1 MQGETATGL
10 GGTTAVGGEGGEEAF
25 DRADSDISSTY
36 RVIHSHVQ
44 VSQAAAEFLNEKL
57 FKYKGDE
64 EPPEVR
70 TKHGKRRSMNT
81 PFVRDLIQFFIE
93 SELHEHAAYLVDSMW
108 DVNEMMKVGRWEMV
122 VVAVVTVEGH

>member
-1 MQGETATGL
+1 MYPAHKLKFTLTL
-10 GGTTAVGGEGGEEAF
+10 
-25 DRADSDISSTY
+25 R
-36 RVIHSHVQ
+36 Q

-70 TKHGKRRSMNT
+70 TKHGKRRSINT
-81 PFVRDLIQFFIE
+81 PFIRDLIQFFIE

-108 DVNEMMKVGRWEMV
+108 DVNEMMKVS
-122 VVAVVTVEGH
+122 

>member
-1 MQGETATGL
+1 MHVLMLSTQN
-10 GGTTAVGGEGGEEAF
+10 
-25 DRADSDISSTY
+25 SISPTKK
-36 RVIHSHVQ
+36 

-70 TKHGKRRSMNT
+70 TKHGKRRSVNT
-81 PFVRDLIQFFIE
+81 PFIRDLIQFFSE

-108 DVNEMMKVGRWEMV
+108 DVNEMMKVTRWLLTSDENIIKK
-122 VVAVVTVEGH
+122 